1 MVHMYALKL
10 VVGQNERRQNRMQN
24 LVTRIN
30 PMKITKSFNR
40 DTWLRC
46 KGHVKMIEQKSG
58 DCKCYYQ
65 RLRKCKMFTA
75 KLGGAVVAAVLLE
88 YVVLLE

>member
-10 VVGQNERRQNRMQN
+10 VVGQNERRQNWMQN

-46 KGHVKMIEQKSG
+46 KGHVKMIEQKCG
-58 DCKCYYQ
+58 DGKCYYQ
-65 RLRKCKMFTA
+65 RLRKCKIFTA
-75 KLGGAVVAAVLLE
+75 KLRGAVLLE

>member
-24 LVTRIN
+24 QDKPDENNQELQQGHLASVQGTRKNDRAEIWRLQ
-30 PMKITKSFNR
+30 T
-40 DTWLRC
+40 
-46 KGHVKMIEQKSG
+46 V
-58 DCKCYYQ
+58 CYYQ
-65 RLRKCKMFTA
+65 RLRKCKIFTA
-75 KLGGAVVAAVLLE
+75 KLGGVVLLE

>member
-10 VVGQNERRQNRMQN
+10 VVGRNERRYNRMQN

-40 DTWLRC
+40 GTWLRC
-46 KGHVKMIEQKSG
+46 KGHEKMIEQKSG
-58 DCKCYYQ
+58 DCTTI
-65 RLRKCKMFTA
+65 RDFVNVNFTA
-75 KLGGAVVAAVLLE
+75 KLGGAVLLQ

>member
-10 VVGQNERRQNRMQN
+10 VVARNERRHNRMQN

-40 DTWLRC
+40 GTWLRC
-46 KGHVKMIEQKSG
+46 KGHEKMIKQKSG
-58 DCKCYYQ
+58 DCTTI
-65 RLRKCKMFTA
+65 RDFVNVNFTA
-75 KLGGAVVAAVLLE
+75 KLGGAVLLE